1 MKTKINNPLDFRCL
15 DKYDIIIWDFDGVII
30 DSSKIRIRAFK
41 EALQNYPKQSVE
53 ELIKYHRKNDGLS
66 RYVKIDHFFSNILEE
81 KLSNKLRDDL
91 LNKYGIICSRQ
102 LNDKNLLIDDSLK
115 FIINYYNN
123 KKFHIASGSDNEE
136 LNKLCISLG
145 ISKFFKTINGSPET
159 KNKIVKH
166 ILENYKYNRK
176 ACCLI
181 GDSINDYD
189 AAMINEISFFGYN
202 NIELNKLKNSKYILN
217 FNL

>member
-1 MKTKINNPLDFRCL
+1 MKTKINSPLDFRCL

-81 KLSNKLRDDL
+81 KLDNKLRDDL

-115 FIINYYNN
+115 FIINYYN
-123 KKFHIASGSDNEE
+123 KK
-136 LNKLCISLG
+136 
-145 ISKFFKTINGSPET
+145 
-159 KNKIVKH
+159 KIP
-166 ILENYKYNRK
+166 Y
-176 ACCLI
+176 CLWI
-181 GDSINDYD
+181 
-189 AAMINEISFFGYN
+189 
-202 NIELNKLKNSKYILN
+202 
-217 FNL
+217 